1 MRSLATA
8 VAVAAAL
15 ACRSSPERAAPPPV
29 PTVSAADLGRLAPE
43 QMGPIT
49 TARGDLDAA
58 RDAIARA
65 RLRLQDSRHEEGFA
79 QADRTQADADRQRAE
94 AEARGAREAGD
105 ARLVARAQ
113 ELGGAA
119 ALRAQAADARL
130 DYARKL
136 AAAREAEVQAAE
148 ARARRVEWEV
158 ERAKLSALRTAQI
171 PAASKY
177 DPAPLERRV
186 AEAARAEDAAR
197 VRAGELG
204 RAAIVAQGRWRS
216 LVDRYEA
223 RARGAGSTG
232 VAP

>member
-1 MRSLATA
+1 M
-8 VAVAAAL
+8 
-15 ACRSSPERAAPPPV
+15 
-29 PTVSAADLGRLAPE
+29 
-43 QMGPIT
+43 
-49 TARGDLDAA
+49 ARG
-58 RDAIARA
+58 

-136 AAAREAEVQAAE
+136 AAAREAEIAAAE
-148 ARARRVEWEV
+148 ARVRRAEWDV
-158 ERAKLSALRTAQI
+158 ERAKLSALRAAEI
-171 PAASKY
+171 PAATKY

-197 VRAGELG
+197 ARASELG
-204 RAAIVAQGRWRS
+204 RAATVAQGRWRS